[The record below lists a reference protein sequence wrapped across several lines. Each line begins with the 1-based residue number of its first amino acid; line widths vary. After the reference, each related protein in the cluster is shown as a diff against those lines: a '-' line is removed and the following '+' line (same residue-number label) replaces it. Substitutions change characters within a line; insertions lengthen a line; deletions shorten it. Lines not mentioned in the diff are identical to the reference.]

1 MSSGVLTIK
10 GAEDDAIQV
19 ELKDSVSTGQTKDH
33 EDEDSGNFYMNGGT
47 VNISEIGGYC
57 VKADGSIMFSGG
69 TRNFDTNNIK
79 DHATTAIRGIV
90 NSQSDNR
97 QYYYDLN
104 GRRMPNDA
112 VLPRGIY
119 IVKEG
124 DKARKIMV
132 K

>member
-1 MSSGVLTIK
+1 
-10 GAEDDAIQV
+10 
-19 ELKDSVSTGQTKDH
+19 
-33 EDEDSGNFYMNGGT
+33 MNGGT
-47 VNISEIGGYC
+47 LTISEIGGYC
-57 VKADGSIMFSGG
+57 IKAEGSIMYSDG

-79 DHATTAIRGIV
+79 DHASTAI
-90 NSQSDNR
+90 NSVKVR
-97 QYYYDLN
+97 QQGQDAIYDLG

-124 DKARKIMV
+124 DKSRKIFV